1 MDHHGLTMWVRA
13 VDYAF
18 AAAGLAGHAA
28 LLMILVRRRL
38 ATRLPLFFALIAFYF
53 LRSAIFLAPRFGAR
67 GIVVILA
74 VAFSRSRPA
83 VAGHRRSRPA
93 YVANPSPVEAPSTC
107 SGCGD
112 SSLPRDCGRHCMA
125 DRTIVPLLRSNSFA
139 QAHHLCFGPLAAG
152 DRGVDLLAAKRQF
165 GKQKTH
171 AHHRPGLRR
180 LFGGQYRHRNRA
192 HAFWILKA
200 GDALHGAHVSPAS
213 RVSILSA
220 AVVDLLRAG
229 RKGRREAPR
238 ANDLKAT
245 CELPRLNSATQLQP
259 QRPAGQ
265 RARSPRHAESAPA
278 PSLPNHLREGQ
289 GRRARP
295 SSAHRRKISLQR
307 CERRPPTP
315 APVGSM
321 RAERRRRDRLR
332 ASTPA
337 A

>member
-13 VDYAF
+13 VDYVF

-53 LRSAIFLAPRFGAR
+53 LRSAIFLLPASAPVELSLYWLLLLSRF
-67 GIVVILA
+67 
-74 VAFSRSRPA
+74 RPA

-112 SSLPRDCGRHCMA
+112 FLFLAISAPSMA

-165 GKQKTH
+165 GKQETH

-192 HAFWILKA
+192 HAFWILRQA
-200 GDALHGAHVSPAS
+200 TPYMALTYLRLLVY
-213 RVSILSA
+213 LSCLP
-220 AVVDLLRAG
+220 VVDLLRAG
-229 RKGRREAPR
+229 RNGRREAPR

-265 RARSPRHAESAPA
+265 RARSPRHADISPA
-278 PSLPNHLREGQ
+278 PSLPNHPREGQ

-295 SSAHRRKISLQR
+295 SSAHRGNPLGTR
-307 CERRPPTP
+307 CERRPPPP

-321 RAERRRRDRLR
+321 RAERQRRDRLR
-332 ASTPA
+332 ASMPA
-337 A
+337 V